1 MFQYVYVVFGNS
13 LRRQNSLPPQ
23 ARERSL
29 EPDEAEEIAVVEEDL
44 QLVLTAERGGEHQGV
59 TIDDSGVGHIVA
71 RVNQTEGATQT
82 GVVKGQGVVLDTH
95 LWNQYGA
102 FLWTALTLCRV
113 IIFNLQGKWFGSCI
127 QFDT

>member
-1 MFQYVYVVFGNS
+1 LSDNVLLNS

-59 TIDDSGVGHIVA
+59 AIYNSGVGHIVV
-71 RVNQTEGATQT
+71 RVNQTEGAAKA
-82 GVVKGQGVVLDTH
+82 GVVEGQGVVLDAH
-95 LWNQYGA
+95 RG
-102 FLWTALTLCRV
+102 
-113 IIFNLQGKWFGSCI
+113 G
-127 QFDT
+127 